1 MYCMEFTNKSI
12 EKLAA
17 IARIHL
23 TDEQKSTMR
32 KELGVM
38 VDWVNQLKKIDTTQV
53 APHLTMC
60 TDQHTILASKQQ
72 VEEQPLEV
80 QKALL
85 NAPVHDGAYFHVPAV
100 STKKVPASSS
110 LE

>member
-1 MYCMEFTNKSI
+1 MEFTNKSI

-17 IARIHL
+17 ITRIDL
-23 TDEQKSTMR
+23 TEEQKSTMR
-32 KELGVM
+32 KELSAM
-38 VDWVNQLKKIDTTQV
+38 VDWVNQLKKVDTTQV

-60 TDQHTILASKQQ
+60 TEQHRVLASEQQ

-80 QKALL
+80 KKALL

-100 STKKVPASSS
+100 STKKAPASSS